1 MLGGLERLALKKLNQ
16 LSGGELQKVVI
27 ARALAQ
33 EARVLLL
40 DEPTNNLDLKS
51 QLELMRLVKKLS
63 VERGITVLLVVHDV
77 NIALRFAD
85 EFIFMKDG
93 KIIVKGDHKIVKP
106 ELIGGEVY
114 GIPVT
119 IHRIS
124 GVPVV
129 VPV

>member
-1 MLGGLERLALKKLNQ
+1 MLGLERLALKKLNQ

-106 ELIGGEVY
+106 ELIGEVY